1 MTEEQPLAG
10 LRIGVTAQRRAA
22 ELVGLLERKGAE
34 VRSGPAIHTVELD
47 DDPLLAESTTQVLA
61 APVDVVVAVTGV
73 GFRGWIDHA
82 AHRGLAERLLDR
94 LRPATLLARGPKAR
108 GAMRG
113 VGLPDPWTAP
123 NETVAEVAER
133 LRTIGVNG
141 RRVVV
146 QIHGEPMPELLDKLR
161 DQGATVLPVAVYR
174 WSDPVDPGPL
184 DALINAATTGVLDA
198 VTFTSAPA
206 AANLL
211 SRAVRIGQES
221 AFHRAVHDGLVLACV
236 GPVTAAP
243 LTEAGLPVLLPDR
256 ARTGALVRTIVDQL
270 PRRRAARRL

>member
-10 LRIGVTAQRRAA
+10 FRIGVTAQRRAA

-34 VRSGPAIHTVELD
+34 VRSGPAIHTIGLD
-47 DDPLLAESTTQVLA
+47 DDPLLVEATTQVLA

-82 AHRGLAERLLDR
+82 QRQGVADRLLDH
-94 LRPATLLARGPKAR
+94 LRSAELLARGPKAR

-113 VGLPDPWTAP
+113 AGLPDPWTAP
-123 NETVAEVAER
+123 SETVAEVTDR
-133 LRTIGVNG
+133 LHEIGVAG

-146 QIHGEPMPELLDKLR
+146 QIHGEPMPELLDALR
-161 DQGATVLPVAVYR
+161 AGGAEVLPVAVYR
-174 WSDPVDPGPL
+174 WSDPVDPAPL
-184 DALINAATTGVLDA
+184 DALIAAAATGGLDA

-211 SRAVRIGQES
+211 SRAARTGQEA
-221 AFHRAVHDGLVLACV
+221 AFRQAALDQLVLACV

-243 LTEAGLPVLLPDR
+243 LETAGLPCLMPDR
-256 ARTGALVRTIVDQL
+256 ARTGALVRTIVEEL
-270 PRRRAARRL
+270 PRRRARRRS